1 MGTLRYP
8 TGLFF
13 FLSLLFLIPH
23 LSLAAYSTQRDSIIA
38 IEQVKIGTQRERELI
53 SPLELKEVEIRHSNA
68 QNVADALRY
77 LAGVQVKDYGGIGGL
92 KTVNVRSLGSQHVAV
107 SYDGVLVGNA
117 QNGVIDLG
125 RFSLDNV
132 ERIALYHGQRGA
144 LLQSARDYLSGALV
158 AIQTR
163 APQFDTAHNFRLQA
177 TLRGGSFGLLNPQFL
192 YEQRL
197 GTRCALSVNGEVI
210 ETHGRY
216 PFRYIGYN
224 SAGRKVYDTTA
235 IRHNGDVHTQRL
247 EAALYGK
254 ITEGDWRLRV
264 YTYHSERGL
273 PGPIVNNVWQRGE
286 RLADNTLFA
295 QANLRKEFSSFYRT
309 QLLAK
314 YAYDD
319 THYRQLDPRFY
330 AANFFYQQQE
340 AYLSSIHAF
349 HFTSWLEGSLAYDL
363 LWNAL
368 ESFDRL
374 RHLAPLGAVHPQR
387 LSHYIATALAFQYQG
402 LRLRAT
408 CVATG
413 VYRGLETGTTSVTK
427 WQCLPALFAS
437 YSPRTIPSL
446 SFHAYGEQTL
456 RLPSF
461 NELYYVDWG
470 NPVLQPEFATQLG
483 TGLQWHYTTMC
494 TFFRK
499 FDVLAD
505 LYYNRISDKIIAYPA
520 RGQFRW
526 TTINIGK
533 VAMRG
538 TEVSFSLQSRELGWH
553 QFSLRLQYAY
563 TEATDRTDPRSVYY
577 QHQIPYIPWHSGS
590 VVFNYTWRNCSLY
603 YSFLYTGERYH
614 QQENNPYNYE
624 PAWFTNDLAVALKFN
639 IFAHPFLLRLEL
651 NNLLDQQYAVVL
663 NYPMP
668 GRNFRITLQTTF
680 LR

>member
-1 MGTLRYP
+1 MSTLRYP
-8 TGLFF
+8 TGLFC
-13 FLSLLFLIPH
+13 FLSLLFLIPR
-23 LSLAAYSTQRDSIIA
+23 LSFAAYSIQNDSIIA
-38 IEQVKIGTQRERELI
+38 IEQVKIGAKRELEQI
-53 SPLELKEVEIRHSNA
+53 PPLELKEVEIRYSTA

-132 ERIALYHGQRGA
+132 ERISLYHGQRA
-144 LLQSARDYLSGALV
+144 SLLQPARDYLSGALV

-163 APQFDTAHNFRLQA
+163 APQFDTTHNFRLQA
-177 TLRGGSFGLLNPQFL
+177 TLRGGSFGLFNPQFL

-197 GTRCALSVNGEVI
+197 GTRFALSVNGEVI
-210 ETHGRY
+210 EAHGRY
-216 PFRYIGYN
+216 PFRYVGYN
-224 SAGRKVYDTTA
+224 RAGKKVYDTTA

-247 EAALYGK
+247 EAALCGK
-254 ITEGDWRLRV
+254 IVEGDWRLSV
-264 YTYHSERGL
+264 YGYHSERGL

-286 RLADNTLFA
+286 RLADNTFFV
-295 QANLRKEFSSFYRT
+295 QANLRKDFSSFHRT

-330 AANFFYQQQE
+330 AANLFYQQQE

-349 HFTSWLEGSLAYDL
+349 RFTSWLEGSLAYDL
-363 LWNAL
+363 LWNTLA
-368 ESFDRL
+368 SFDRL
-374 RHLAPLGAVHPQR
+374 RHLVPLGAVHPQR
-387 LSHYIATALAFQYQG
+387 ISHYVATTLAFQHQR

-413 VYRGLETGTTSVTK
+413 AYWGKETGTLLAM
-427 WQCLPALFAS
+427 WQYLPALYAF
-437 YSPRTIPSL
+437 YSPRAMPRL
-446 SFHAYGEQTL
+446 SFHAFGKQTL
-456 RLPSF
+456 RLPTF

-470 NPVLQPEFATQLG
+470 NPALRPEFATQLG
-483 TGLQWHYTTMC
+483 AGLQWHYTATQS
-494 TFFRK
+494 FFRK

-538 TEVSFSLQSRELGWH
+538 AEVSFSLQSRELGWH

-590 VVFNYTWRNCSLY
+590 VVFNYTWRNCLLY

-624 PAWFTNDLAVALKFN
+624 PAWYTNDLAVALKFN

>member
-1 MGTLRYP
+1 MSTLRYP
-8 TGLFF
+8 TGLFC
-13 FLSLLFLIPH
+13 FLSLLFLIPR
-23 LSLAAYSTQRDSIIA
+23 LSFAAYSIQNDSIIA
-38 IEQVKIGTQRERELI
+38 IEQVKIGAKRELELI
-53 SPLELKEVEIRHSNA
+53 PSLELKEVEIRHSTA

-163 APQFDTAHNFRLQA
+163 APQFDTTHNFRLQA

-197 GTRCALSVNGEVI
+197 GTRFALSVNGEVI
-210 ETHGRY
+210 EAHGRY
-216 PFRYIGYN
+216 PFRYVGYN
-224 SAGRKVYDTTA
+224 RAGKKVYDTTA

-254 ITEGDWRLRV
+254 IVEGDWRLRV
-264 YTYHSERGL
+264 YGYHSERGL

-286 RLADNTLFA
+286 RLADNTLFV
-295 QANLRKEFSSFYRT
+295 QANLRKDFSSFHRT

-330 AANFFYQQQE
+330 AANLFYQQQE

-349 HFTSWLEGSLAYDL
+349 RFTSWLEGSLAYDL
-363 LWNAL
+363 LWNTLA
-368 ESFDRL
+368 SFDRL
-374 RHLAPLGAVHPQR
+374 RHLVPLGAVHPQR
-387 LSHYIATALAFQYQG
+387 ISHYIATTLAFQHQG

-413 VYRGLETGTTSVTK
+413 AYRGKETGTPLAM
-427 WQCLPALFAS
+427 WQYLPALYAF
-437 YSPRTIPSL
+437 YSPRAMPRL
-446 SFHAYGEQTL
+446 SFHAFGKQTL
-456 RLPSF
+456 RLPTF

-470 NPVLQPEFATQLG
+470 NPALRPEFATQLG
-483 TGLQWHYTTMC
+483 AGLQWHYTATQS
-494 TFFRK
+494 FFRK

-624 PAWFTNDLAVALKFN
+624 PAWYTNDLAVALKFN

>member
-1 MGTLRYP
+1 MSTLRYP
-8 TGLFF
+8 TGLFC
-13 FLSLLFLIPH
+13 FLSLLFLIPR
-23 LSLAAYSTQRDSIIA
+23 LSFAVYSIQNDSIIA
-38 IEQVKIGTQRERELI
+38 IEQVKIGAKRELELI
-53 SPLELKEVEIRHSNA
+53 PLELKEVEIRYSTA

-117 QNGVIDLG
+117 QNGTVDLG

-132 ERIALYHGQRGA
+132 ERISLYHGQRA
-144 LLQSARDYLSGALV
+144 SLLQPARDYLSGALV

-163 APQFDTAHNFRLQA
+163 APQFDTTHNFRLQA

-197 GTRCALSVNGEVI
+197 GTRFALSVNGEVI

-216 PFRYIGYN
+216 PFRYVGYN
-224 SAGRKVYDTTA
+224 RAGKKVYDTTA
-235 IRHNGDVHTQRL
+235 IRQNGDVHTQRL

-254 ITEGDWRLRV
+254 IVEGDWRLRV
-264 YTYHSERGL
+264 YGYHSERGL
-273 PGPIVNNVWQRGE
+273 PGSIVNNVWQRGE
-286 RLADNTLFA
+286 RLADNTLFV
-295 QANLRKEFSSFYRT
+295 QTNLRKEFSSFYRT

-330 AANFFYQQQE
+330 AANLFYKQQE

-349 HFTSWLEGSLAYDL
+349 RFTSWLEGSLAYDL
-363 LWNAL
+363 LWNTLA
-368 ESFDRL
+368 SFDRL
-374 RHLAPLGAVHPQR
+374 RHLVPLGAVHPQR
-387 LSHYIATALAFQYQG
+387 ISHYVATTLAFQHQR

-413 VYRGLETGTTSVTK
+413 AYWGKETGTLLAM
-427 WQCLPALFAS
+427 WQYLPALYAF
-437 YSPRTIPSL
+437 YSPRAMPRL
-446 SFHAYGEQTL
+446 SFHAFGKQTL
-456 RLPSF
+456 RLPTF

-470 NPVLQPEFATQLG
+470 NPALRPEFATQLG
-483 TGLQWHYTTMC
+483 AGLQWHYTATQS
-494 TFFRK
+494 FFRK

-538 TEVSFSLQSRELGWH
+538 AEVSFSLQSRELGCH

-624 PAWFTNDLAVALKFN
+624 PAWYTNDLAVALKFN

-668 GRNFRITLQTTF
+668 GRNIRITLQTTF

>member
-1 MGTLRYP
+1 MSTLRYP
-8 TGLFF
+8 TGLFC
-13 FLSLLFLIPH
+13 FLSLLFLIPR
-23 LSLAAYSTQRDSIIA
+23 LSFAAYSIQNDSIIA
-38 IEQVKIGTQRERELI
+38 IEQVKIGAKRELEQI
-53 SPLELKEVEIRHSNA
+53 PPLELKEIEIRHSTA

-117 QNGVIDLG
+117 QNGTVDLG

-132 ERIALYHGQRGA
+132 ERISLYHGQRA
-144 LLQSARDYLSGALV
+144 SLLQPARDYLSGALV

-163 APQFDTAHNFRLQA
+163 APQFDTTYNIRLQA

-197 GTRCALSVNGEVI
+197 GTRFALSVNGEVI
-210 ETHGRY
+210 EAHGRY
-216 PFRYIGYN
+216 PFRYVGYN
-224 SAGRKVYDTTA
+224 RAGKKVYDTTA
-235 IRHNGDVHTQRL
+235 IRHDGDVHTQRL

-254 ITEGDWRLRV
+254 IVEGDWRLRV
-264 YTYHSERGL
+264 YGYHSERGL

-286 RLADNTLFA
+286 RLADNTLFV
-295 QANLRKEFSSFYRT
+295 QANLRKDFSSFHRT

-330 AANFFYQQQE
+330 AANLFYQQQE

-349 HFTSWLEGSLAYDL
+349 RFTSWLEGSLAYDL
-363 LWNAL
+363 LWNTLA
-368 ESFDRL
+368 SFDRL
-374 RHLAPLGAVHPQR
+374 RHLVTLGAVRPQR
-387 LSHYIATALAFQYQG
+387 ISHYIATTLAFQHQG
-402 LRLRAT
+402 LHLCAT

-413 VYRGLETGTTSVTK
+413 AYRGKETGTPLAM
-427 WQCLPALFAS
+427 WQYLPALYAF
-437 YSPRTIPSL
+437 YSPRAMPRL
-446 SFHAYGEQTL
+446 SFHAFGKQTL
-456 RLPSF
+456 RLPTF

-470 NPVLQPEFATQLG
+470 NPALRPEFATQMG
-483 TGLQWHYTTMC
+483 TGLQWHYTATQS
-494 TFFRK
+494 FFRK

-538 TEVSFSLQSRELGWH
+538 AEVSFLLQSRELGWH

-624 PAWFTNDLAVALKFN
+624 PAWYTNDLAVALKFN